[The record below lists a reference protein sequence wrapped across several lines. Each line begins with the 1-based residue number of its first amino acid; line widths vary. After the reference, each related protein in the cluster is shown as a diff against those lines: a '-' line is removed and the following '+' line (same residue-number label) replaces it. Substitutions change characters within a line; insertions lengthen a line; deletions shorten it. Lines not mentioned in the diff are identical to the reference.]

1 MKEVDIIV
9 IGGGAA
15 GLMAAAGAAATA
27 KAARAAATTEAE
39 AAQETREAG
48 AAECAGQPTGTDR
61 CSVLVLEKM
70 PRPGRKIMITG
81 KGRCNF
87 TNAKPWNEFSGHIHP
102 KANFLKPA
110 FYNLT
115 AEKMIDFIERQGIE
129 CVVERGD
136 RAFPSSHHASEIVD
150 ALVKAAEQAGAQIIC
165 NKEVRRIE
173 TPDLVGS
180 DGDGRTC
187 RSDGSGTKSDVIA
200 GLTGNPCRS
209 DGNGMKSDVIA
220 GLTGNPCKRFRIK
233 CSDGSE
239 YSCSRLI
246 ICTGGLSYPK
256 TGSTGDG
263 FEWAKELGHSVRPL
277 FPSLTAIV
285 PKGYKDLST
294 SLEMTKGAL
303 ERTKMIKGT
312 KGHIHRNEPL
322 SEIGKLLCG
331 NQLKNVNL
339 SLVIDG
345 NEAASEFGDMDFTD
359 GGIEGPIGFKVSR
372 KCVNAIINGSKVAV
386 ILDMKPAVG
395 LEDLTVRINTLW
407 NEVSKDKRN
416 ASRQYKEKFRIL
428 LSKVLPMSLVQG
440 FIRLNPNTDHKTLA
454 KALKNWRF
462 EIEGYVGYERCVIT
476 AGGISA
482 DEISPKTL
490 ESKLIAG
497 LYFAGEVLDLDA
509 DTGGYNLQA
518 AFSTGYLAGQSA
530 AKSL

>member
-15 GLMAAAGAAATA
+15 GLMAAAGAAATTE
-27 KAARAAATTEAE
+27 AARAAATT
-39 AAQETREAG
+39 G

-115 AEKMIDFIERQGIE
+115 AEKMIDFIESQGVE

-173 TPDLVGS
+173 APDLVGS

-187 RSDGSGTKSDVIA
+187 MSDGDS
-200 GLTGNPCRS
+200 
-209 DGNGMKSDVIA
+209 MKSDVIA

-294 SLEMTKGAL
+294 SLEMTKM
-303 ERTKMIKGT
+303 TKGT

-497 LYFAGEVLDLDA
+497 LSFAGEVLDLDA